1 MLDGSGNIL
10 LEKDGGYFLHG
21 QEVDD
26 FHNIDKSAIFTV
38 VTAAVQ
44 DIDRIQQAQQV
55 KITALEQ
62 QVASLQTQVASLQTQ
77 NAAFEA
83 RLAAKG
89 F

>member
-1 MLDGSGNIL
+1 LMDIEDVKTLSGSTKLKADELQDGYL
-10 LEKDGGYFLHG
+10 LYG

-44 DIDRIQQAQQV
+44 DIDRIVQAQQAQIQ
-55 KITALEQ
+55 ALQ
-62 QVASLQTQVASLQTQ
+62 AQ

-83 RLAAKG
+83 RLAALETKV
-89 F
+89 